1 MKVLVIGAGVG
12 GLFFASF
19 MEGYS
24 LKIIEKNEF
33 AGRKLLATGNGRCNF
48 TNLNLSTD
56 NYKSFSKDFVSYA
69 ISNFTNHDLI
79 RYFNE
84 IGILTTSLPSGRC
97 YPKTM
102 SSKTIRDSLYLK
114 AKENASFIFNEE
126 VKAVDL
132 KKKQVKTNNK
142 TYDYDYLVIATGG
155 ISLRNSGSDGKI
167 FKLLKNDIPLT
178 DLSYSITNYET
189 REKLSK
195 KAKGTKVSARASL
208 YIDGEF
214 IKSSIDDVIF
224 QDYGL
229 TGTAILDISNDLTL
243 GLMKNQACQIRIDFF
258 PDVSN
263 EDFKSYIKNL
273 ISKFDSRSIK
283 DILIGIINEKLID
296 DILKISNIKPHTLA
310 RKISKRDLENL
321 INNLKELTFNVSQ
334 IHDKENAQV
343 TIGGFD
349 SNFINPKTMES
360 LKAKGVFIIGETL
373 DVAGDCGGYN
383 IQWAASSAYACA
395 QYLRSLDV

>member
-1 MKVLVIGAGVG
+1 MKILVIGAGVS

-69 ISNFTNHDLI
+69 IKNFTNQDLI

-84 IGILTTSLPSGRC
+84 IGVLTTNLPSGRC
-97 YPKTM
+97 YPLTM
-102 SSKTIRDSLYLK
+102 SAKTIRDSLYLK

-167 FKLLKNDIPLT
+167 FKLLKNNIPLT

-208 YIDGEF
+208 YIDGKF

-229 TGTAILDISNDLTL
+229 TGTAILDISNDLSL
-243 GLMKNQACQIRIDFF
+243 GLMKDQACQIRIDFF
-258 PDVSN
+258 PDLSN

-296 DILKISNIKPHTLA
+296 DILKISKIKPHTLA
-310 RKISKRDLENL
+310 RKISKSDLENL

>member
-1 MKVLVIGAGVG
+1 MKILVIGAGVS

-69 ISNFTNHDLI
+69 IKNFTNQDLI

-84 IGILTTSLPSGRC
+84 IGVLTTNLPSGRC
-97 YPKTM
+97 YPLTI
-102 SSKTIRDSLYLK
+102 SAKTIRDSLYLK

-167 FKLLKNDIPLT
+167 FKLLKNNIPLT

-208 YIDGEF
+208 YIDGKF

-229 TGTAILDISNDLTL
+229 TGTAILDISNDLSL
-243 GLMKNQACQIRIDFF
+243 GLMKDQACQIRIDFF
-258 PDVSN
+258 PDLSN

-296 DILKISNIKPHTLA
+296 DILKISKIKPHTLA
-310 RKISKRDLENL
+310 RKISKSDLENL

-360 LKAKGVFIIGETL
+360 LKAKGVFIIGESL

-383 IQWAASSAYACA
+383 IQWAASSAYLCA

>member
-69 ISNFTNHDLI
+69 IKNFTNQDLI

-84 IGILTTSLPSGRC
+84 IGVLTTNLPSGRC
-97 YPKTM
+97 YPLTM
-102 SSKTIRDSLYLK
+102 SAKTIRDSLFLK

-132 KKKQVKTNNK
+132 KKKQVKTTKK

-208 YIDGEF
+208 YIDGKF
-214 IKSSIDDVIF
+214 MKSSIDDIIF

-229 TGTAILDISNDLTL
+229 TGTAILDISNDLSL
-243 GLMKNQACQIRIDFF
+243 GLMKNKTCQIRIDFF
-258 PDVSN
+258 PDLSN
-263 EDFKSYIKNL
+263 EDFKAYIKNL
-273 ISKFDSRSIK
+273 ISKFDKRSIK

-296 DILKISNIKPHTLA
+296 DILKISKIKPHTLA
-310 RKISKRDLENL
+310 RKISKSDLENL

-360 LKAKGVFIIGETL
+360 LKAKDVFIIGESL

-383 IQWAASSAYACA
+383 IQWAASSAYLCA

>member
-1 MKVLVIGAGVG
+1 MKVLVIGAGVSG
-12 GLFFASF
+12 IFFASF
-19 MEGYS
+19 MDGFA

-48 TNLNLSTD
+48 TNLNLASD
-56 NYKSFSKDFVSYA
+56 NYKSFSKGFVSYA
-69 ISNFTNHDLI
+69 INNFTNHDLI

-142 TYDYDYLVIATGG
+142 TYEYDYLIIATGG

-167 FKLLKNDIPLT
+167 FKLFKNDIPLT

-189 REKLSK
+189 REKLGK
-195 KAKGTKVSARASL
+195 KAKGTKVSAKASL
-208 YIDGEF
+208 YIDGKF
-214 IKSSIDDVIF
+214 IKSSIDDIIF

-229 TGTAILDISNDLTL
+229 TGTAILDISNDLSL
-243 GLMKNQACQIRIDFF
+243 GLMKNQSCQIRIDFF
-258 PDVSN
+258 PDLST

-296 DILKISNIKPHTLA
+296 DILKISKIQPHTLA
-310 RKISKRDLENL
+310 RKISKSDLENL
-321 INNLKELTFNVSQ
+321 INNLKELTFNVIQ

-349 SNFINPKTMES
+349 SDFINPKTMES
-360 LKAKGVFIIGETL
+360 LKAKDVFIIGESL

-383 IQWAASSAYACA
+383 IQWAASSAYLCA